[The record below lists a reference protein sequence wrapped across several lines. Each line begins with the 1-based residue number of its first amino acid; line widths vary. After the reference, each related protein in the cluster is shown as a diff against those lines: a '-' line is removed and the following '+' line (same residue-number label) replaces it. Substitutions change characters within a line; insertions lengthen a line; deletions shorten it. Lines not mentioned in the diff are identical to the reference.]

1 MRHFLTAVFLGLGLI
16 VAMPALAQP
25 AMTATEEADFQLA
38 ERAYS
43 IFARSS
49 YAGIQPLLPN
59 LRAALDNAPASQPSI
74 EIGDD
79 YIIVR
84 ASSETQ
90 AIVLMTLASA
100 VAPDDGRERSVV
112 TRPTTYPLI
121 ALLLAAEA
129 VERGRYE
136 EALSYTSRGLSIQ
149 PDDAS
154 LVLEHSIALMA
165 LDRDAEALEM
175 IDAALASGSVVVTD
189 FEAPLLRRR
198 GSLLIELRRLPEARA
213 ALERSLEIEPNHPTT
228 LNELAIIDA
237 SEAGDEI
244 GDFRIIRPG
253 EADEDR

>member
-1 MRHFLTAVFLGLGLI
+1 MRRFLTAVFLGLGLI
-16 VAMPALAQP
+16 VAIPALAQP
-25 AMTATEEADFQLA
+25 AMTATEEADVQLA
-38 ERAYS
+38 QRA
-43 IFARSS
+43 FAVFGQSG
-49 YAGIQPLLPN
+49 YAGIQPLLPD

-90 AIVLMTLASA
+90 MIVLMTLASA
-100 VAPDDGRERSVV
+100 AAPDDGRERSVV

-121 ALLLAAEA
+121 ALLLAADA
-129 VERGRYE
+129 VEHGRYE
-136 EALSYTSRGLSIQ
+136 EALGYTSRGLSIQ

-175 IDAALASGSVVVTD
+175 IDAALASGSVMVTS

-198 GSLLIELRRLPEARA
+198 GALLIELRRLPEARA
-213 ALERSLEIEPNHPTT
+213 ALERSLEIEPNHPTA
-228 LNELAIIDA
+228 LNELAVIDA
-237 SEAGDEI
+237 AEAGETI
-244 GDFRIIRPG
+244 GDFSIIRPS
-253 EADEDR
+253 EADDE